1 MNKILEI
8 SNLETGYGKKQVLFG
23 LSLEVK
29 QGEIVAIIG
38 PNGSGK
44 STVLKTVCGLIQ
56 PWQGEIL
63 FDGNVI
69 NGSDPAENV
78 GRGITFCPQGN
89 LVFHDMTVMEN
100 LEIGGYP
107 LKRKEAKERISEVL
121 EIFPVLKERLKQDA
135 GKLSG
140 GEQQMVALARALVPK
155 PGLLMLD
162 EPSLGLSPKL
172 IGVVFDKII
181 EINENNG
188 VSFLIVEQKVR
199 EVLEICERVYSI
211 KLGKNAFE
219 GPPEELKGNKA
230 KLKELFL

>member
-8 SNLETGYGKKQVLFG
+8 SGLETGYGKKQVLFG
-23 LSLEVK
+23 LSLDVK
-29 QGEIVAIIG
+29 AGEIVALIG

-44 STVLKTVCGLIQ
+44 STVLKTVCGLLQ

-63 FDGNVI
+63 FDGGTT
-69 NGSDPAENV
+69 NGSNPAQNV
-78 GRGITFCPQGN
+78 SRGITFCPQGN
-89 LVFHDMTVMEN
+89 LVFHDMSVMEN
-100 LEIGGYP
+100 LEIGGYQ
-107 LKRKEAKERISEVL
+107 LKRQEAKERIGEVL
-121 EIFPVLKERLKQDA
+121 EIFPVLKDRLKQDT

-155 PGLLMLD
+155 PKLLMLD

-172 IGVVFDKII
+172 IGVVFDKVI
-181 EINENNG
+181 EINKTNG
-188 VSFLIVEQKVR
+188 VTFLIVGQKVR

-219 GPPEELKGNKA
+219 GKPEELKEDKGR
-230 KLKELFL
+230 LKELFL